1 MEEKIHYY
9 RRFKGY
15 DYSKGASLFISISTE
30 PRANF
35 FGYVENAVMQLSPF
49 GEKVM
54 EALEAIPVYNP
65 QIRLYG
71 HILMPDHGHL
81 RVYLP
86 PNLPAPLKI
95 LGAGIGRFKSYTTTL
110 ARKHLG
116 VVHLWQQGYHDRLCL
131 SRRFIES
138 VERYIAYNPLKHELL
153 KNQSHAFHVMEPLL
167 AERLDPADYWK
178 GIGNL
183 ALLSPEMPIASL
195 RVSRSIQDFGRILDY
210 ISNLVNNG
218 YSILS
223 GFISQGEIAV
233 RDMLLLNPYA
243 RIIHMLSDTMPCN
256 YKPDSQYL
264 IPLQEGRLLEI
275 ARGNAP
281 DEFSRQGC
289 LQLNEE
295 IVEIAKAGQ
304 GLCLYFK

>member
-30 PRANF
+30 PRANY
-35 FGYVENAVMQLSPF
+35 FGYVENAMMHLSPF

-54 EALEAIPVYNP
+54 EALEAIPIFNP
-65 QIRLYG
+65 HIRLYG

-81 RVYLP
+81 RVYFP
-86 PNLPAPLKI
+86 PNLPEPLKT

-110 ARKHLG
+110 ARKYLG
-116 VVHLWQQGYHDRLCL
+116 QRQLWQQGYHDRLCL
-131 SRRFIES
+131 SRRFIDS

-153 KNQSHAFHVMEPLL
+153 KNQSRVFHVMEPLL

-183 ALLSPEMPIASL
+183 TLLAPDVPIASL
-195 RVSRSIQDFGRILDY
+195 RVSRSIKDFSMILEY
-210 ISNLVNNG
+210 VSELANNG

-223 GFISQGEIAV
+223 GFISPGEIAV
-233 RDMLLLNPYA
+233 RDMLLLKPQA
-243 RIIHMLSDTMPCN
+243 RIIHILSDTMPCN

-275 ARGNAP
+275 ARGNTP

-304 GLCLYFK
+304 GVCLYFK